1 MPDIMLVGSEKDGS
15 AALFNPSEAVR
26 HWHTL
31 TYNLD
36 PEQSI
41 IVWSFAEEGLYQL
54 CNGRWLSL
62 YYKWQSLTLLYEEL
76 SPVEAV
82 AWLVGSGYGDMPP
95 ELAQVAESIRLD
107 RLADDA
113 GGPQA
118 CAIVPTEGVPPGQ
131 NEWRSAEDCL
141 VLPCPVTRTEAD
153 QVFRLNRKDKK
164 LSPGRARG
172 MHALIDAY
180 PSEVPPNDLGESVAR
195 ELRSFPIED
204 PEWAPYLLTPSGT
217 RPHATRSTSRKGFGL
232 HNPGAVE

>member
-1 MPDIMLVGSEKDGS
+1 M
-15 AALFNPSEAVR
+15 
-26 HWHTL
+26 
-31 TYNLD
+31 
-36 PEQSI
+36 
-41 IVWSFAEEGLYQL
+41 
-54 CNGRWLSL
+54 
-62 YYKWQSLTLLYEEL
+62 
-76 SPVEAV
+76 EAV

-195 ELRSFPIED
+195 ELRKLPIED

-217 RPHATRSTSRKGFGL
+217 RPHATALDQPQRVRTAQPWSRRVAFPRSPRTFPAISPAPGRIIPTSLSSLFGDT
-232 HNPGAVE
+232 